1 MTLYAS
7 IGKSD
12 EVIRLWQF
20 CQTKPSLDE
29 CLTAILAYG
38 KLGKIEDAESVFET
52 MKKKFGKVPSK
63 YLSHPKIIK
72 SDLG

>member
-12 EVIRLWQF
+12 ELIRLWQF

-52 MKKKFGKVPSK
+52 MKKKFGKVPPK